1 MIHPFAD
8 ETRRLLASTIPCR
21 YGIRKPMKF
30 SHLLAPPAAGR
41 HTRLTPM
48 TPKYVGIVCTL
59 GLCLACGR
67 PSNRTGSNASASA
80 SAMHAS
86 SPRASA
92 ERAPSLPEPTR
103 LAKMAISAY
112 NTSLALD
119 DEAVYLLTTN
129 AAYRL
134 VAGQPQQ
141 GIELDLGIGATLTQS
156 AFIFWSKGAIWS
168 APKQGGVTRQLA
180 RFPHQLQYFVASGES
195 FAWVDRSDDGLYTI
209 QTLSGRRPRILVS
222 FTGEISALNMIGELV
237 YFVHRPTDGS
247 WRIGSVRIT
256 GGEPAYST
264 ERKGRTPAM
273 LTGSDYIYY
282 YDVDKSEIQKLLPD
296 LHQEELQLEKFVC
309 SPINVA
315 SRIYCGCVE
324 GLFEVSKED
333 HKPRVLMHGRR
344 GSITNIRSN
353 SKLVAWT
360 FDAGP
365 EMLAVDMLPVVGLG
379 DKAAAKP

>member
-1 MIHPFAD
+1 
-8 ETRRLLASTIPCR
+8 
-21 YGIRKPMKF
+21 
-30 SHLLAPPAAGR
+30 
-41 HTRLTPM
+41 M
-48 TPKYVGIVCTL
+48 TPKYVGITCAL
-59 GLCLACGR
+59 GLCLGCGR
-67 PSNRTGSNASASA
+67 QSNRTESNASASA
-80 SAMHAS
+80 SATHS
-86 SPRASA
+86 GSPRASA

-103 LAKMAISAY
+103 LAKMPISAY
-112 NTSLALD
+112 RTSLALD

-134 VAGQPQQ
+134 VPGQPQQ

-168 APKQGGVTRQLA
+168 APKNGGVTRQIA
-180 RFPHQLQYFVASGES
+180 RFPHQPQYFVTSGES
-195 FAWVDRSDDGLYTI
+195 FAWVNQSDDGLYTI
-209 QTLSGRRPRILVS
+209 QTLSGPKPRVLVS
-222 FTGEISALNMIGELV
+222 STGEISALNMIGESV
-237 YFVHRPTDGS
+237 YFVQRPTDGT

-282 YDVDKSEIQKLLPD
+282 YDVDKSEIRKLLPD
-296 LHQEELQLEKFVC
+296 LHQEELELRDFVC

-333 HKPRVLMHGRR
+333 HKPRVRMYGRR

-353 SKLVAWT
+353 AKLVAWT

-365 EMLAVDMLPVVGLG
+365 EMLAVEMLPVAALDG
-379 DKAAAKP
+379 KAAARPD